1 MEIADTPEQQTAR
14 TKLKQTYVVTILML
28 LFGQV
33 QVVAIMEIESLKRFL
48 TKHYYVSLMNFFV
61 SFISIQLY
69 VFFYSMLERKSKWIR
84 LFVGIWTYE
93 VNTISIMKPA
103 KTAPFIS
110 LVVSWA
116 LTFVVMAISFIYGN
130 CAVAHQRGLFVSRH
144 NVIRWSER
152 MYVLT
157 CFGIIVCAEMKH
169 ISIEFPA
176 LFIYTVMSNIFVI
189 VFAASIRKPK
199 FYQSEDIADH
209 ILIGQLY
216 YLNIFALY
224 MSYVWTTA
232 AGIDL
237 IKTHLS
243 FR

>member
-93 VNTISIMKPA
+93 
-103 KTAPFIS
+103 
-110 LVVSWA
+110 
-116 LTFVVMAISFIYGN
+116 
-130 CAVAHQRGLFVSRH
+130 VSRH